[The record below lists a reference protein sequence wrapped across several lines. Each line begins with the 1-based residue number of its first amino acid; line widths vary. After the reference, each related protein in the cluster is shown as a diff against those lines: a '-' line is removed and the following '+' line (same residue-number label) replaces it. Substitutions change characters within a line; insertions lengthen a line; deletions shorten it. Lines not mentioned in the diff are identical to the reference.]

1 MTSLAVPS
9 APRVRSAP
17 RVLLVGGGHAHVQ
30 VLRAMMMRPWPEARV
45 TVVLDTPVAIYSGMA
60 PGFVA
65 RQYRASEL
73 EIDVVPLA
81 RRAGAEVVLDAS
93 VGVDPA
99 ARRVLLESRP
109 PLAYDFVS
117 FDIGSTVA
125 GLDLPGV
132 PEHACATRPI
142 SRLVAEIESVS
153 AAFLAGDRSRR
164 FEVVVAGG
172 GAGGVELAFT
182 LRERLLRDQEAD
194 AGGPARPLRVTLLQA
209 QAEVLP
215 GFPRSLAGRARRHAE
230 ARGIGIRTGAEVA
243 EAAAGRVVLR
253 GGEPLPADALV
264 WAVGAGS
271 RETLRDSTLAL
282 DERGFVLVRPT
293 LQTVSDDRVF
303 AVGDCATL
311 ADWPGTAKAGVYA
324 VRQGPYLAENLRRAV
339 AGRPLTRYRPQPD
352 FLTLLNLGDGQALG
366 AKWGLSFEGRWV
378 MRWKDRIDRR
388 FMEKFQALDEADA
401 TSAEFRRMERR
412 MDTAAMDAVLCGGC
426 AAKAGQTTL
435 DRALA
440 RLRDEMGAGAGAEEG
455 SGAAG
460 EGAASG
466 AAGEGAAA
474 RSGGAA
480 GSGRIRLGLGQ
491 PDDAAAYFTPSGDTV
506 VSSVDWFRAFS
517 GDRWLVGR
525 VAAANALSDLFATG
539 AAPRYAMA
547 LVCLPEDESREERA
561 ESLFQLLAGARSLF
575 DERGVALLGGHT
587 TVGPELTVGFSVEGH
602 PIGGRLLTLAG
613 AAPGDGLWLT
623 KRLGVGVVL
632 RGIMLGRGRGA
643 WLEAVSAQMAG
654 PNERAARAAVSCGLR
669 AATDITGFGLLSHLT
684 EMLRASGASAE
695 VWVSELPALPG
706 AEPLLASGLRSTA
719 HPENRRIAR
728 AVRVEEDAPG
738 HPRYELLFDPQ
749 TAGGLLAAVPP
760 PREDAFRAALA
771 RAGVPA
777 SRIGVVTPPREDGAP
792 ALIRRT
798 PP

>member
-1 MTSLAVPS
+1 MNPAVF
-9 APRVRSAP
+9 AAP

-30 VLRAMMMRPWPEARV
+30 VLRAMLMRPWPEARV
-45 TVVLDTPVAIYSGMA
+45 TVVLDTPVAIYSGMV

-81 RRAGAEVVLDAS
+81 RRAGAEVVLDAA

-132 PEHACATRPI
+132 REHACATRPI

-153 AAFLAGDRSRR
+153 AAFLAGDGSRR
-164 FEVVVAGG
+164 FEVVIAGG

-194 AGGPARPLRVTLLQA
+194 AGGPTRALRVTLLQA
-209 QAEVLP
+209 QAEILP

-230 ARGIGIRTGAEVA
+230 ARGIRIRTGTEVA

-253 GGEPLPADALV
+253 GGESLPADALV

-271 RETLRDSTLAL
+271 RETLRDSALAL
-282 DERGFVLVRPT
+282 DDRGFVLVRPT

-339 AGRPLTRYRPQPD
+339 AGRRLARYGPQPD
-352 FLTLLNLGDGQALG
+352 FLTLLNLGDGLALG

-412 MDTAAMDAVLCGGC
+412 MDTAAMDAMLCGGC

-440 RLRDEMGAGAGAEEG
+440 RLREEMGPGAGDAASEEGAGAA
-455 SGAAG
+455 AAG
-460 EGAASG
+460 
-466 AAGEGAAA
+466 
-474 RSGGAA
+474 RV
-480 GSGRIRLGLGQ
+480 RLGLSQ
-491 PDDAAAYFTPSGDTV
+491 PDDAAAFVTPSGDTV

-525 VAAANALSDLFATG
+525 AAAANALSDLFATG
-539 AAPRYAMA
+539 AAPGYAMA
-547 LVCLPEDESREERA
+547 LVCLPEDETREERA
-561 ESLFQLLAGARSLF
+561 ESLFQLLAGARSLL

-602 PIGGRLLTLAG
+602 PLGDRLLTLDG
-613 AAPGDGLWLT
+613 AAPGDALWLT
-623 KRLGVGVVL
+623 KRLGVGVLL

-684 EMLRASGASAE
+684 EMLRASGVSAE
-695 VWVSELPALPG
+695 IWVSELPALPG

-760 PREDAFRAALA
+760 SVEDAFRTALA
-771 RAGVPA
+771 QAGVPA
-777 SRIGVVTPPREDGAP
+777 SRIGIVTPPREDGAP

>member
-1 MTSLAVPS
+1 MTSSAVS
-9 APRVRSAP
+9 SGP

-45 TVVLDTPVAIYSGMA
+45 TVVLDTPVAIYSGMV

-81 RRAGAEVVLDAS
+81 RRAGAEVVLDAA
-93 VGVDPA
+93 VGLDPA

-132 PEHACATRPI
+132 REHACATRPI

-153 AAFLAGDRSRR
+153 AAFLAGNRSRR

-209 QAEVLP
+209 QAEILP
-215 GFPRSLAGRARRHAE
+215 GFPRSLARRASRHAE
-230 ARGIGIRTGAEVA
+230 ARGIPIRTGTEVA

-253 GGEPLPADALV
+253 GGESLPADALV

-271 RETLRDSTLAL
+271 RETLRDSALAL

-324 VRQGPYLAENLRRAV
+324 VRQGPYLAENLRRAA
-339 AGRPLTRYRPQPD
+339 AGRTLRRYRPQPD

-366 AKWGLSFEGRWV
+366 AKWGLSFEGWWV

-401 TSAEFRRMERR
+401 TSAAFQRMERR
-412 MDTAAMDAVLCGGC
+412 MDTSAMDAMLCGGC

-440 RLRDEMGAGAGAEEG
+440 RLREEMGAGAGDG
-455 SGAAG
+455 D
-460 EGAASG
+460 
-466 AAGEGAAA
+466 GAAA
-474 RSGGAA
+474 GGDA
-480 GSGRIRLGLGQ
+480 GASASGRIRLGLGQ
-491 PDDAAAYFTPSGDTV
+491 PDDAAAFVTPSGDTV

-561 ESLFQLLAGARSLF
+561 ESLFQLLAGARSLL
-575 DERGVALLGGHT
+575 DERAVALLGGHT

-602 PIGGRLLTLAG
+602 PIGDRLLTLDG

-632 RGIMLGRGRGA
+632 RGIALGRGRGA
-643 WLEAVSAQMAG
+643 WLEAVSSQMAG

-719 HPENRRIAR
+719 HAENRRIAR
-728 AVRVEEDAPG
+728 AIRVEPDASH

-760 PREDAFRAALA
+760 ADEAAFRSALA
-771 RAGVPA
+771 QADIPA
-777 SRIGVVTPPREDGAP
+777 ARIGVVTPPREDGAA
-792 ALIRRT
+792 ALVRET
-798 PP
+798 LP

>member
-1 MTSLAVPS
+1 MTSLAVS
-9 APRVRSAP
+9 SAP

-45 TVVLDTPVAIYSGMA
+45 TVVLDTPVAIYSGMV

-81 RRAGAEVVLDAS
+81 RRAGAEVVLDAA

-132 PEHACATRPI
+132 REHACATRPI

-164 FEVVVAGG
+164 FEVVIAGG

-182 LRERLLRDQEAD
+182 LRERLLRDREAD

-209 QAEVLP
+209 QAEILP

-230 ARGIGIRTGAEVA
+230 ARGIRIRTGTEVA

-253 GGEPLPADALV
+253 GGESLPADALV

-282 DERGFVLVRPT
+282 DDRGFVLVRPT

-440 RLRDEMGAGAGAEEG
+440 RLREEMGAGAGEGAGAGAEEG
-455 SGAAG
+455 A
-460 EGAASG
+460 
-466 AAGEGAAA
+466 GAAA
-474 RSGGAA
+474 GGA
-480 GSGRIRLGLGQ
+480 GRVRLGLGQ
-491 PDDAAAYFTPSGDTV
+491 PDDAAAYLTPSGDTV

-525 VAAANALSDLFATG
+525 AAAANALSDLFATG

-561 ESLFQLLAGARSLF
+561 ESLFQLLAGARSLL

-602 PIGGRLLTLAG
+602 PIGDRLLTLDG

-728 AVRVEEDAPG
+728 AVRVEEDASA

-760 PREDAFRAALA
+760 PREEAFRAALA
-771 RAGVPA
+771 QAGVPA
-777 SRIGVVTPPREDGAP
+777 SPIGIVTAPRKDGAA

>member
-1 MTSLAVPS
+1 MTSPAVS
-9 APRVRSAP
+9 AAP

-81 RRAGAEVVLDAS
+81 RRAGAEVVLDAA
-93 VGVDPA
+93 VGVAPA

-132 PEHACATRPI
+132 REHACATRPI

-230 ARGIGIRTGAEVA
+230 ERGIRVRTGTEVA

-253 GGEPLPADALV
+253 GGESLPADALV

-282 DERGFVLVRPT
+282 DDRGFVLVRPT

-324 VRQGPYLAENLRRAV
+324 VRQGPYLAENLRRAA

-412 MDTAAMDAVLCGGC
+412 MDTAAMDAMLCGGC

-440 RLRDEMGAGAGAEEG
+440 RLREEMGAGAG
-455 SGAAG
+455 
-460 EGAASG
+460 EGA
-466 AAGEGAAA
+466 GAAA
-474 RSGGAA
+474 GGA
-480 GSGRIRLGLGQ
+480 GRVRLGLGQ
-491 PDDAAAYFTPSGDTV
+491 PDDAAAYLTPSGDTV

-525 VAAANALSDLFATG
+525 AAAANALSDLFATG

-547 LVCLPEDESREERA
+547 LVCLPEEESRDERA
-561 ESLFQLLAGARSLF
+561 ESLFQLLAGARSLL

-602 PIGGRLLTLAG
+602 PIGDHLLTLDG

-728 AVRVEEDAPG
+728 AVRVEEDAPA

-777 SRIGVVTPPREDGAP
+777 SRIGVVTAPREDGAA

>member
-1 MTSLAVPS
+1 MTSPAVS
-9 APRVRSAP
+9 AAP

-81 RRAGAEVVLDAS
+81 RRAGAEVVLDAA
-93 VGVDPA
+93 VGVAPA

-132 PEHACATRPI
+132 REHACATRPI

-215 GFPRSLAGRARRHAE
+215 GFPRSLAGRARRRAE
-230 ARGIGIRTGAEVA
+230 ERGIRVRTGTEVA

-253 GGEPLPADALV
+253 GGESLPADALV

-282 DERGFVLVRPT
+282 DDRGFVLVRPT

-388 FMEKFQALDEADA
+388 FMEKFQALDDGDA

-412 MDTAAMDAVLCGGC
+412 MDTVAMDAMLCGGC

-440 RLRDEMGAGAGAEEG
+440 RLREEMGAGAG
-455 SGAAG
+455 
-460 EGAASG
+460 EGA
-466 AAGEGAAA
+466 GAAA
-474 RSGGAA
+474 GGA
-480 GSGRIRLGLGQ
+480 GRVRLGLGQ

-517 GDRWLVGR
+517 SDRWLVGR
-525 VAAANALSDLFATG
+525 AAAANALSDLFATG

-547 LVCLPEDESREERA
+547 LVCLPEEESRDERA
-561 ESLFQLLAGARSLF
+561 ESLFQLLAGARSLL

-602 PIGGRLLTLAG
+602 PIGDRLLTLDG

-728 AVRVEEDAPG
+728 AVRVEEDASA

-777 SRIGVVTPPREDGAP
+777 SRIGIVTPPREDGA
-792 ALIRRT
+792 AASIRRAR
-798 PP
+798 P

>member
-1 MTSLAVPS
+1 MTSPAVS
-9 APRVRSAP
+9 AAP

-81 RRAGAEVVLDAS
+81 RRAGAEVVLDAA
-93 VGVDPA
+93 VGVAPA

-132 PEHACATRPI
+132 REHACATRPI

-230 ARGIGIRTGAEVA
+230 QRGIRVRTGTEVA
-243 EAAAGRVVLR
+243 EAAAGQVVLR
-253 GGEPLPADALV
+253 GGESLPADALV

-388 FMEKFQALDEADA
+388 FMEKFQALDDGDA

-440 RLRDEMGAGAGAEEG
+440 RLREEMGAGAG
-455 SGAAG
+455 
-460 EGAASG
+460 EGA
-466 AAGEGAAA
+466 GAAA
-474 RSGGAA
+474 GGA
-480 GSGRIRLGLGQ
+480 GRVRLGLGR
-491 PDDAAAYFTPSGDTV
+491 PDDAAAYLTPSGDTV

-525 VAAANALSDLFATG
+525 AAAANALSDLFATG

-547 LVCLPEDESREERA
+547 LVCLPEEESRDERA
-561 ESLFQLLAGARSLF
+561 ESLFQLLAGARSLL

-602 PIGGRLLTLAG
+602 PIGDHLLTLDG

-728 AVRVEEDAPG
+728 AVRVEEDASA

-760 PREDAFRAALA
+760 PREEAFRAALA

-777 SRIGVVTPPREDGAP
+777 SRIGVVTAPREDGAA
-792 ALIRRT
+792 ALVRRAR
-798 PP
+798 P

>member
-1 MTSLAVPS
+1 MTSPAVS
-9 APRVRSAP
+9 AAP

-45 TVVLDTPVAIYSGMA
+45 TVVLDTPVAIYSGMV

-81 RRAGAEVVLDAS
+81 RRAGAEVVLDAA
-93 VGVDPA
+93 VGLDPA
-99 ARRVLLESRP
+99 ARQVLLESRP

-132 PEHACATRPI
+132 RERACATRPI

-209 QAEVLP
+209 QAEILP
-215 GFPRSLAGRARRHAE
+215 GFPRSLAGRARRRAE
-230 ARGIGIRTGAEVA
+230 ARGIRIRTGTEVA
-243 EAAAGRVVLR
+243 EAAAGGVVLR
-253 GGEPLPADALV
+253 GGESLPADALV

-271 RETLRDSTLAL
+271 RETLRDSALAL

-311 ADWPGTAKAGVYA
+311 EDWPETAKAGVYA
-324 VRQGPYLAENLRRAV
+324 VRQGPYLAENLRRIA
-339 AGRPLTRYRPQPD
+339 AGRTLGRYRPQPD

-401 TSAEFRRMERR
+401 ISAEFRRMERR
-412 MDTAAMDAVLCGGC
+412 MDTAAMDAMLCGGC

-440 RLRDEMGAGAGAEEG
+440 RLREELGPGAG
-455 SGAAG
+455 S
-460 EGAASG
+460 
-466 AAGEGAAA
+466 GEGAAA
-474 RSGGAA
+474 GDEAKPAA
-480 GSGRIRLGLGQ
+480 ASGSGRIRLGLGQ
-491 PDDAAAYFTPSGDTV
+491 PDDAAAFVTPSGDTV

-547 LVCLPEDESREERA
+547 LVCLPEAESREERA
-561 ESLFQLLAGARSLF
+561 ESLFQLLAGARSLL

-602 PIGGRLLTLAG
+602 PIGDRLLTLDG

-632 RGIMLGRGRGA
+632 RGIALGRGRGA
-643 WLEAVSAQMAG
+643 WLEAASAQMAG

-684 EMLRASGASAE
+684 EVLRASGASAE

-719 HPENRRIAR
+719 HAENRRIAR
-728 AVRVEEDAPG
+728 AVRVEPDASR

-760 PREDAFRAALA
+760 AEEAAFRSALD

-777 SRIGVVTPPREDGAP
+777 ARIGVVTPPREDGAA
-792 ALIRRT
+792 ALVRRS

>member
-1 MTSLAVPS
+1 MNPAVF
-9 APRVRSAP
+9 AAP

-30 VLRAMMMRPWPEARV
+30 VLRAMLMRPWPEARV
-45 TVVLDTPVAIYSGMA
+45 TVVLDTPVAIYSGMV

-81 RRAGAEVVLDAS
+81 RRAGAEVVLDTA

-132 PEHACATRPI
+132 REHACATRPI

-153 AAFLAGDRSRR
+153 AAFLAGDGSRR
-164 FEVVVAGG
+164 FEVVIAGG

-209 QAEVLP
+209 QAEILP

-230 ARGIGIRTGAEVA
+230 ARGIRIRTGTEVA

-253 GGEPLPADALV
+253 GGESLPADALV

-271 RETLRDSTLAL
+271 RETLRDSALAL
-282 DERGFVLVRPT
+282 DDRGFVLVRPT

-311 ADWPGTAKAGVYA
+311 ADWPDTAKAGVYA

-339 AGRPLTRYRPQPD
+339 AGRALTRYRPQPD
-352 FLTLLNLGDGQALG
+352 FLTLLNLGDGLALG

-412 MDTAAMDAVLCGGC
+412 MDTAAMDAMLCGGC

-440 RLRDEMGAGAGAEEG
+440 RLREEMGPGAGDAASGEGAGAA
-455 SGAAG
+455 AAG
-460 EGAASG
+460 
-466 AAGEGAAA
+466 
-474 RSGGAA
+474 RV
-480 GSGRIRLGLGQ
+480 RLGLSQ
-491 PDDAAAYFTPSGDTV
+491 PDDAAAFVTPSGDTV

-525 VAAANALSDLFATG
+525 AAAANALSDLFATG

-547 LVCLPEDESREERA
+547 LICLPEDEGREERA
-561 ESLFQLLAGARSLF
+561 ESLFQLLAGARSLL

-602 PIGGRLLTLAG
+602 PIGDRLLTLDG
-613 AAPGDGLWLT
+613 ASPGDALWLT

-684 EMLRASGASAE
+684 EMLRASGVSAE
-695 VWVSELPALPG
+695 IWVSELPALPG

-728 AVRVEEDAPG
+728 AVRVEEDAPS
-738 HPRYELLFDPQ
+738 HLRYELLFDPQ

-760 PREDAFRAALA
+760 AVEDAFRAALEQ
-771 RAGVPA
+771 AGVPA
-777 SRIGVVTPPREDGAP
+777 SRIGIVTPPREDGAA

-798 PP
+798 PS

>member
-1 MTSLAVPS
+1 MTSLAVS
-9 APRVRSAP
+9 SAP

-45 TVVLDTPVAIYSGMA
+45 TVVLDTPVAIYSGMV

-81 RRAGAEVVLDAS
+81 RRAGAEVVLDAA

-132 PEHACATRPI
+132 REHACATRPI

-164 FEVVVAGG
+164 FEVVIAGG

-182 LRERLLRDQEAD
+182 LRERLLRDREAD

-209 QAEVLP
+209 QAEILP

-230 ARGIGIRTGAEVA
+230 ARGIRIRTGTEVA

-253 GGEPLPADALV
+253 SGESLPADALV

-282 DERGFVLVRPT
+282 DDRGFVLVRPT

-440 RLRDEMGAGAGAEEG
+440 RLREEMGAGAG
-455 SGAAG
+455 
-460 EGAASG
+460 EGA
-466 AAGEGAAA
+466 GAAA
-474 RSGGAA
+474 GGA
-480 GSGRIRLGLGQ
+480 GRVRLGLGQ
-491 PDDAAAYFTPSGDTV
+491 PDDAAAYLTPSGDTV

-525 VAAANALSDLFATG
+525 AAAANALSDLFATG

-547 LVCLPEDESREERA
+547 LVCLPEDESRDERA
-561 ESLFQLLAGARSLF
+561 ESLFQLLAGARSLL

-602 PIGGRLLTLAG
+602 PIGDRLLTLAG

-623 KRLGVGVVL
+623 KRLGVGIVL

-728 AVRVEEDAPG
+728 AGRVEEDASA

-760 PREDAFRAALA
+760 PREDTFRAALA
-771 RAGVPA
+771 QAGVPA
-777 SRIGVVTPPREDGAP
+777 SRIGIVTAPRKDGAA

>member
-1 MTSLAVPS
+1 MTSPAVS
-9 APRVRSAP
+9 AAP

-81 RRAGAEVVLDAS
+81 RRAGAEVVLDAA
-93 VGVDPA
+93 VGVAPA

-132 PEHACATRPI
+132 REHACATRPI

-230 ARGIGIRTGAEVA
+230 ERGIRVRTGTEVA

-253 GGEPLPADALV
+253 GGESLPADALV

-282 DERGFVLVRPT
+282 DDRGFVLIRPT

-324 VRQGPYLAENLRRAV
+324 VRQGPYLAENLRRAA

-388 FMEKFQALDEADA
+388 FMEKFQALDDGDA

-440 RLRDEMGAGAGAEEG
+440 RLREEMGAGAG
-455 SGAAG
+455 
-460 EGAASG
+460 EGA
-466 AAGEGAAA
+466 GAAA
-474 RSGGAA
+474 GGA
-480 GSGRIRLGLGQ
+480 GRVRLGLGR
-491 PDDAAAYFTPSGDTV
+491 PDDAAAYLTPSGDTV

-525 VAAANALSDLFATG
+525 AAAANALSDLFATG

-547 LVCLPEDESREERA
+547 LVCLPEEESRDERA
-561 ESLFQLLAGARSLF
+561 ESLFQLLAGARSLL

-587 TVGPELTVGFSVEGH
+587 TVGPELTVGFCVEGH
-602 PIGGRLLTLAG
+602 PIGDHLLTLDG

-728 AVRVEEDAPG
+728 AVRVEEDASA

-777 SRIGVVTPPREDGAP
+777 SRIGVVTAPREDGA
-792 ALIRRT
+792 AASIRRAR
-798 PP
+798 P

>member
-1 MTSLAVPS
+1 MTSPAVS
-9 APRVRSAP
+9 AAP

-81 RRAGAEVVLDAS
+81 RRAGAEVVLDAA
-93 VGVDPA
+93 VGVAPA

-132 PEHACATRPI
+132 REHACATRPI

-209 QAEVLP
+209 QGEVLP

-230 ARGIGIRTGAEVA
+230 ERGIRVRTGTEVA

-253 GGEPLPADALV
+253 GGESLPADALV

-282 DERGFVLVRPT
+282 DDRGFVLVRPT

-311 ADWPGTAKAGVYA
+311 ADRPGTAKAGVYA

-412 MDTAAMDAVLCGGC
+412 MDTAAMDAMLCGGC

-440 RLRDEMGAGAGAEEG
+440 RLREEMGAGAG
-455 SGAAG
+455 
-460 EGAASG
+460 EGA
-466 AAGEGAAA
+466 GAAA
-474 RSGGAA
+474 GGA
-480 GSGRIRLGLGQ
+480 GRVRLGLGR
-491 PDDAAAYFTPSGDTV
+491 PDDAAAYLTPSGDTV

-525 VAAANALSDLFATG
+525 AAAANALSDLFATG

-547 LVCLPEDESREERA
+547 LVCLPEEESRDERA
-561 ESLFQLLAGARSLF
+561 ESLFQLLAGARSLL

-602 PIGGRLLTLAG
+602 PIGDHLLTLDG

-632 RGIMLGRGRGA
+632 RGTMLGRGRGA

-654 PNERAARAAVSCGLR
+654 PNERAALAAVSCGLR

-728 AVRVEEDAPG
+728 AVRVEEDASA

-777 SRIGVVTPPREDGAP
+777 SRIGVVTAPREDGAA

>member
-1 MTSLAVPS
+1 MTSLAVS
-9 APRVRSAP
+9 SAP
-17 RVLLVGGGHAHVQ
+17 RVLLVGGGHAHVR

-45 TVVLDTPVAIYSGMA
+45 TVVLDTPVAIYSGMV

-81 RRAGAEVVLDAS
+81 RRAGAEVVLDAA

-132 PEHACATRPI
+132 REHACATRPI

-164 FEVVVAGG
+164 FEVVIAGG

-182 LRERLLRDQEAD
+182 LRERLLRDREAD

-209 QAEVLP
+209 QAEILP

-230 ARGIGIRTGAEVA
+230 ARGIRIRTGTEVA

-253 GGEPLPADALV
+253 GGESLPADALV

-282 DERGFVLVRPT
+282 DDRGFVLVRPT

-324 VRQGPYLAENLRRAV
+324 VRQGPYLAENLRRAA

-388 FMEKFQALDEADA
+388 FMEKFQALDDGDA

-440 RLRDEMGAGAGAEEG
+440 RLREEMGAGAG
-455 SGAAG
+455 
-460 EGAASG
+460 EGAG
-466 AAGEGAAA
+466 AGA
-474 RSGGAA
+474 GGA
-480 GSGRIRLGLGQ
+480 GRVRLGLGQ
-491 PDDAAAYFTPSGDTV
+491 PDDAAAFVTPSGDTV

-517 GDRWLVGR
+517 GDRWFVGR
-525 VAAANALSDLFATG
+525 AAAANALSDLFATG

-547 LVCLPEDESREERA
+547 LVCLPEEESRDERA
-561 ESLFQLLAGARSLF
+561 ESLFQLLAGARSLL

-602 PIGGRLLTLAG
+602 PIGDRLLTLAG

-728 AVRVEEDAPG
+728 AVRVEPDASA

-760 PREDAFRAALA
+760 PREEAFRAALA
-771 RAGVPA
+771 QAGVPA
-777 SRIGVVTPPREDGAP
+777 SRIGIVTPPREDGAA

>member
-1 MTSLAVPS
+1 MTSPAVS
-9 APRVRSAP
+9 AAP

-65 RQYRASEL
+65 RQYWASEL

-81 RRAGAEVVLDAS
+81 RRAGAEVVLDAA
-93 VGVDPA
+93 VGVAPA

-132 PEHACATRPI
+132 REHACATRPI

-230 ARGIGIRTGAEVA
+230 ERGIRVRTGTEVA

-253 GGEPLPADALV
+253 GGESLPADALV

-282 DERGFVLVRPT
+282 DDRGFVLVRPT

-412 MDTAAMDAVLCGGC
+412 MDTAAMDAMLCGGC

-440 RLRDEMGAGAGAEEG
+440 RLREEMGAGAGEG
-455 SGAAG
+455 AGAAAGAAG
-460 EGAASG
+460 
-466 AAGEGAAA
+466 
-474 RSGGAA
+474 RV
-480 GSGRIRLGLGQ
+480 RLGLGR
-491 PDDAAAYFTPSGDTV
+491 PDDAAAYLTPSGDTV

-525 VAAANALSDLFATG
+525 AAAANALSDLFATG

-547 LVCLPEDESREERA
+547 LVCLPEEESRDERA
-561 ESLFQLLAGARSLF
+561 ESLFQLLAGARSLL

-602 PIGGRLLTLAG
+602 PIGDHLLTLDG

-728 AVRVEEDAPG
+728 AVRVEEDASA

-777 SRIGVVTPPREDGAP
+777 SRIGVVTAPREDGAA

>member
-1 MTSLAVPS
+1 MTSPAVS
-9 APRVRSAP
+9 AAP

-81 RRAGAEVVLDAS
+81 RRAGAEVVLDAA
-93 VGVDPA
+93 VGVAPA

-132 PEHACATRPI
+132 REHACATRPI

-230 ARGIGIRTGAEVA
+230 ERGIRVRTGTEVA

-253 GGEPLPADALV
+253 GGESLPADALV

-412 MDTAAMDAVLCGGC
+412 MDTAAMDAMLCGGC

-440 RLRDEMGAGAGAEEG
+440 RLREEMGAGAG
-455 SGAAG
+455 
-460 EGAASG
+460 EGA
-466 AAGEGAAA
+466 GAAA
-474 RSGGAA
+474 GGA
-480 GSGRIRLGLGQ
+480 GRVRLGLGQ
-491 PDDAAAYFTPSGDTV
+491 PDDAAAYLTPSGDTV

-525 VAAANALSDLFATG
+525 AAAANALSDLFATG

-547 LVCLPEDESREERA
+547 LVCLPEEESRDERA
-561 ESLFQLLAGARSLF
+561 ESLFQLLAGARSLL

-602 PIGGRLLTLAG
+602 PIGDHLLTLDG

-728 AVRVEEDAPG
+728 AVRVEEDASA

-760 PREDAFRAALA
+760 AREDAFRAALA

-777 SRIGVVTPPREDGAP
+777 SRIGVVTPPREDGAA